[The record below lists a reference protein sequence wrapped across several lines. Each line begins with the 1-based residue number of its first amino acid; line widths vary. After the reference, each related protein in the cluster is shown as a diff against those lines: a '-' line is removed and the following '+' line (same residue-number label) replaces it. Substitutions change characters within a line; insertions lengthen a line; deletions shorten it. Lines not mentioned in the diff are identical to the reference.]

1 MIYRMR
7 SLSPKRSL
15 IGAFIALAYLM
26 TGACDHDGQ
35 DAEEAAASE
44 QIIAQSSDRTL
55 STAMTAGSASGPP
68 PQASDEPMPQPSLA
82 CFERLA
88 DAEGEMEMAH
98 DPVWRK
104 KALQEL
110 AEMRART
117 SNYRAEIDAAL
128 AEYGRSRDALQAEF
142 DSGEMA
148 EDDFNSARAELEM
161 QARGLIEDRARA
173 GLAEC
178 DI

>member
-1 MIYRMR
+1 MMCRTR
-7 SLSPKRSL
+7 SLSRKRS
-15 IGAFIALAYLM
+15 ITGAFIALASLAM
-26 TGACDHDGQ
+26 GACVRHGP

-44 QIIAQSSDRTL
+44 QTVAQFSGRTL
-55 STAMTAGSASGPP
+55 SRAMTTEPASGPP
-68 PQASDEPMPQPSLA
+68 PRTPDDPVPQPSLA

-104 KALQEL
+104 KALQDL

-117 SNYRAEIDAAL
+117 SKYRAEIDAAL
-128 AEYGRSRDALQAEF
+128 AESSRSRDALQAEF
-142 DSGEMA
+142 DSGEIA
-148 EDDFNSARAELEM
+148 EDDFNSARAELQM
-161 QARGLIEDRARA
+161 QARGLIDDRARA